1 LEEALFT
8 QKHTYSD
15 IRLSIDGCRVYSVGW
30 TIVLNIASK
39 AIVYSRHGNMGFRAL
54 LPNNTGGIRVMTT
67 LTLVKKTSFKVA
79 SLATTILLSICTPV
93 RAFMFGT
100 SGIQFDQDTNIN
112 FTFQESHGGYKSSL
126 WVAQADSGN
135 TDYSSIARLFYESQ
149 PSDNGSAN
157 EWKGSFGTAVT
168 SDNGSITQTF
178 TFLKDQIYALLLW
191 SDSGIGDQFEQYV
204 SSSTFMNSPE
214 WSAADNNFRRDD
226 CLVTGCQQAVF
237 GNFMLDYN
245 SNTSFTKMNGGNG
258 SGQYS
263 FVTMTQL
270 AQGIQISF
278 DDAGA
283 NDQDF
288 QDFTVSAQLAPQT
301 TTQQPQRTP
310 ISLDNRPRNHIKFHH
325 STAKAQLPRGSVPGP
340 VPEPV
345 PEPVTVF
352 GTILGIGTLAAAR
365 RKKKRGQ
372 EREK

>member
-1 LEEALFT
+1 
-8 QKHTYSD
+8 
-15 IRLSIDGCRVYSVGW
+15 
-30 TIVLNIASK
+30 
-39 AIVYSRHGNMGFRAL
+39 
-54 LPNNTGGIRVMTT
+54 MTT

-100 SGIQFDQDTNIN
+100 SGIQFDRDTNIN
-112 FTFQESHGGYKSSL
+112 FTFQTSHGGYQSSL
-126 WVAQADSGN
+126 WVAQADPENNG
-135 TDYSSIARLFYESQ
+135 YSNIARLFYESQ
-149 PSDNGSAN
+149 PSDNGNAN

-168 SDNGSITQTF
+168 SENGSITQTF

-191 SDSGIGDQFEQYV
+191 SDSRTGQQWGQYA

-214 WSAADNNFRRDD
+214 WWAADTDFRRDD
-226 CLVTGCQQAVF
+226 CPVTGCQQAVF

-245 SNTSFTKMNGGNG
+245 SASPFTNMNGGNDPG
-258 SGQYS
+258 EYS

-278 DDAGA
+278 DDVGF
-283 NDQDF
+283 NDLDF
-288 QDFTVSAQLAPQT
+288 QDFSVWAQLAPET
-301 TTQQPQRTP
+301 TSQPAQSTP
-310 ISLDNRPRNHIKFHH
+310 ISLDDSPGNDIELQDL
-325 STAKAQLPRGSVPGP
+325 TELGELAPGP
-340 VPEPV
+340 VPQPV

-352 GTILGIGTLAAAR
+352 GTILGFGALAGSR

>member
-1 LEEALFT
+1 
-8 QKHTYSD
+8 
-15 IRLSIDGCRVYSVGW
+15 
-30 TIVLNIASK
+30 
-39 AIVYSRHGNMGFRAL
+39 
-54 LPNNTGGIRVMTT
+54 MTT

-112 FTFQESHGGYKSSL
+112 FTFQTSHGAYKSSL

-135 TDYSSIARLFYESQ
+135 SGYSNIASLFYEIQ
-149 PSDNGSAN
+149 PSDNGSAD

-178 TFLKDQIYALLLW
+178 TFLQDQIYALLLW
-191 SDSGIGDQFEQYV
+191 SDTGTGEQFEQYV

-226 CLVTGCQQAVF
+226 CLLTGCQQAVF

-245 SNTSFTKMNGGNG
+245 SNGSFTNMNGGNG
-258 SGQYS
+258 PEQYS

-288 QDFTVSAQLAPQT
+288 QDFTVSAQLAPET
-301 TTQQPQRTP
+301 TTQQAQRRQ
-310 ISLDNRPRNHIKFHH
+310 ISSDHRPGKVIEFHH
-325 STAKAQLPRGSVPGP
+325 STGSGELAPGP
-340 VPEPV
+340 APEPV

-352 GTILGIGTLAAAR
+352 GTILGLGVLAGVR
-365 RKKKRGQ
+365 RKKKRGSN
-372 EREK
+372 EKNDY

>member
-1 LEEALFT
+1 
-8 QKHTYSD
+8 
-15 IRLSIDGCRVYSVGW
+15 
-30 TIVLNIASK
+30 
-39 AIVYSRHGNMGFRAL
+39 
-54 LPNNTGGIRVMTT
+54 MTT

-79 SLATTILLSICTPV
+79 SLATTILLSICKPA

-100 SGIQFDQDTNIN
+100 SGIQFDRDTNIN
-112 FTFQESHGGYKSSL
+112 FTFQTSQGGYKSSL
-126 WVAQADSGN
+126 WVAQADSENTGYGN
-135 TDYSSIARLFYESQ
+135 IARLFYEIQ

-178 TFLKDQIYALLLW
+178 TFLQDQMYALLLW
-191 SDSGIGDQFEQYV
+191 SDTGNGQPWGEYV

-214 WSAADNNFRRDD
+214 WWAPDSDFRRDD

-237 GNFMLDYN
+237 GNFMLDQN
-245 SNTSFTKMNGGNG
+245 SSRSFTDMNGGNG
-258 SGQYS
+258 QEQYS
-263 FVTMTQL
+263 FVTTTQL

-283 NDQDF
+283 NDLDF
-288 QDFTVSAQLAPQT
+288 QDFTVSAQLAPET
-301 TTQQPQRTP
+301 ITQPPQGLP
-310 ISLDNRPRNHIKFHH
+310 ISSDDRPGNVIKFDH
-325 STAKAQLPRGSVPGP
+325 STASGQLPRGP

-352 GTILGIGTLAAAR
+352 GTILGVGVLAGAR

-372 EREK
+372 QREK

>member
-1 LEEALFT
+1 
-8 QKHTYSD
+8 
-15 IRLSIDGCRVYSVGW
+15 
-30 TIVLNIASK
+30 
-39 AIVYSRHGNMGFRAL
+39 
-54 LPNNTGGIRVMTT
+54 MTT
-67 LTLVKKTSFKVA
+67 LTLVKKTSFKIT

-112 FTFQESHGGYKSSL
+112 FTFQTSHGRYQSSL
-126 WVAQADSGN
+126 WVAQADSDN
-135 TDYSSIARLFYESQ
+135 TGYSSIARLFYEIQ
-149 PSDNGSAN
+149 PSDNGSAD

-191 SDSGIGDQFEQYV
+191 SDSGTGQQWEQYA

-214 WSAADNNFRRDD
+214 WWAADTDFRRDD

-237 GNFMLDYN
+237 GDFMLDYN
-245 SNTSFTKMNGGNG
+245 PNGSFTNMNGGNG
-258 SGQYS
+258 PEQYS

-283 NDQDF
+283 NDVDF
-288 QDFTVSAQLAPQT
+288 QDFTVSAQLDPET
-301 TTQQPQRTP
+301 ITQQPQSRP
-310 ISLDNRPRNHIKFHH
+310 IPLDDRPGNDVEFHP
-325 STAKAQLPRGSVPGP
+325 STGSGQLPSEP
-340 VPEPV
+340 VPEAV

-352 GTILGIGTLAAAR
+352 GSILGVGALAAAR

-372 EREK
+372 QREK

>member
-1 LEEALFT
+1 
-8 QKHTYSD
+8 
-15 IRLSIDGCRVYSVGW
+15 
-30 TIVLNIASK
+30 
-39 AIVYSRHGNMGFRAL
+39 
-54 LPNNTGGIRVMTT
+54 MTT

-100 SGIQFDQDTNIN
+100 SGIQFDRDTNIN
-112 FTFQESHGGYKSSL
+112 FTFQTSHGIYQSSL
-126 WVAQADSGN
+126 WVAQANSDN
-135 TDYSSIARLFYESQ
+135 TDYSSIARLFYETQ

-157 EWKGSFGTAVT
+157 EWEGSFGTAVT

-178 TFLKDQIYALLLW
+178 TFLEDQMYALLLW
-191 SDSGIGDQFEQYV
+191 SDTGNGQPWGEYV

-214 WSAADNNFRRDD
+214 WWAPDSDFRRDD

-245 SNTSFTKMNGGNG
+245 SNSSFTNMNGGNDP
-258 SGQYS
+258 GQYS

-283 NDQDF
+283 YDQDF
-288 QDFTVSAQLAPQT
+288 QDFTVSAELAPET
-301 TTQQPQRTP
+301 MTQQAQRRR
-310 ISLDNRPRNHIKFHH
+310 ISFDVNPGNDIKFHP
-325 STAKAQLPRGSVPGP
+325 STGSGELAPRP
-340 VPEPV
+340 VPERV

-352 GTILGIGTLAAAR
+352 GTILGIGAMAEAR

-372 EREK
+372 QREK